1 MALPLT
7 YTFRNLIVRWKVTL
21 LAVVGICLVVMVLM
35 ALLSV
40 ASGFQMTLRAT
51 GSPQNAIVVQQG
63 STAELASSLSTDHVN
78 LIAVDSRVARAAD
91 GGPLASPEFVTI
103 VALPRRADGVLANV
117 TVRAVT
123 PRAFAVRNGVSIVQ
137 GRAFR
142 PGLYEVIVGKR
153 TAERMRGLDL
163 GSHVSLMRPTFEVVG
178 VFTAEDSSFESEI
191 WGDLGAMGSAFNR
204 AGEQSSLTLR
214 LTDPN
219 ALAAF
224 NQDLKA
230 NPQFQLE
237 AKEERR
243 YYEDQ
248 AGPFSSFLIG
258 LAIFVSV
265 VMGIGALFGA
275 MNTMYAIVAA
285 RTREIG
291 TLRALGFSRL
301 SVLTAF
307 VMESI
312 LVALI
317 GGVLGG
323 LLAFSLDGFGVST
336 FGPNMSE
343 IAFAFRISRSDWLAA
358 LCFTLIVGV
367 LGGFLPALRASRL
380 PITAALREG

>member
-7 YTFRNLIVRWKVTL
+7 YTFRNLMVRWKVTL
-21 LAVVGICLVVMVLM
+21 LAIVGICLVVMVLM

-63 STAELASSLSTDHVN
+63 ADAELSSSVSTDHVN
-78 LIAVDSRVARAAD
+78 LITVDSRVARAAD
-91 GGPLASPEFVTI
+91 GTPLASPEFITI

-123 PRAFAVRNGVSIVQ
+123 PRAFAVRNGVTIVQ

-142 PGLYEVIVGKR
+142 PGLYEIIVGKR
-153 TAERMRGLDL
+153 TAERMQGLDL
-163 GSHVSLMRPTFEVVG
+163 GSQVSLMRPTFEVVG
-178 VFTAEDSSFESEI
+178 VFTADGSSFESEI

-204 AGEQSSLTLR
+204 AGEQSSLTVR
-214 LTDPN
+214 LTDS
-219 ALAAF
+219 AVLTDF
-224 NQDLKA
+224 NRDLKA

-248 AGPFSSFLIG
+248 AGPFSSFLLG
-258 LAIFVSV
+258 LAMFVTLG
-265 VMGIGALFGA
+265 MGIGALFGA
-275 MNTMYAIVAA
+275 MNPMYAIVAA

-307 VMESI
+307 VLESI

-317 GGVLGG
+317 GGLLGG
-323 LLAFSLDGFGVST
+323 LAAFSLNGFGVST

-343 IAFAFRISRSDWLAA
+343 IAFAFRTTWNEWLAA
-358 LCFTLIVGV
+358 LGFTLTVGI
-367 LGGFLPALRASRL
+367 LGGVLPALRAARL
-380 PITAALREG
+380 PITTALREG

>member
-1 MALPLT
+1 M
-7 YTFRNLIVRWKVTL
+7 VRWKVTL
-21 LAVVGICLVVMVLM
+21 LAIVGICLVVMVLM

-63 STAELASSLSTDHVN
+63 ADAELSSSVSTDHVN
-78 LIAVDSRVARAAD
+78 LITVDSRVARAAD
-91 GGPLASPEFVTI
+91 GTPLASPEFITI

-123 PRAFAVRNGVSIVQ
+123 PRAFAVRNGVTIVQ

-142 PGLYEVIVGKR
+142 PGLYEIIVGKR
-153 TAERMRGLDL
+153 TAERMQGLDL
-163 GSHVSLMRPTFEVVG
+163 GSQVSLMRPTFEVVG
-178 VFTAEDSSFESEI
+178 VFTADGSSFESEI

-204 AGEQSSLTLR
+204 AGEQSSLTVR
-214 LTDPN
+214 LTDS
-219 ALAAF
+219 AVLTDF
-224 NQDLKA
+224 NRDLKA

-248 AGPFSSFLIG
+248 AGPFSSFLLG
-258 LAIFVSV
+258 LAMFVTL

-307 VMESI
+307 VLESI

-317 GGVLGG
+317 GGLLGG
-323 LLAFSLDGFGVST
+323 LAAFSLNGFGVST

-343 IAFAFRISRSDWLAA
+343 IAFAFRTTWNEWLAA
-358 LCFTLIVGV
+358 LGFTLTVGI
-367 LGGFLPALRASRL
+367 LGGVLPALRAARL
-380 PITAALREG
+380 PITTALREG

>member
-1 MALPLT
+1 M
-7 YTFRNLIVRWKVTL
+7 VRWKVTL
-21 LAVVGICLVVMVLM
+21 LAIVGICLVVMVLM

-63 STAELASSLSTDHVN
+63 ADAELSSSVSTDHVN

-91 GGPLASPEFVTI
+91 GTPLASPEFITI

-123 PRAFAVRNGVSIVQ
+123 PRAFAVRNGVTIVQ

-142 PGLYEVIVGKR
+142 PGLYEIIVGKR
-153 TAERMRGLDL
+153 TAERMQGLDL
-163 GSHVSLMRPTFEVVG
+163 GSQVSLMRPTFEVVG
-178 VFTAEDSSFESEI
+178 VFTADGSSFESEI

-204 AGEQSSLTLR
+204 AGEQSSLTVR
-214 LTDPN
+214 LTDS
-219 ALAAF
+219 AVLADF
-224 NQDLKA
+224 NRDLKA
-230 NPQFQLE
+230 NPEFQLE

-248 AGPFSSFLIG
+248 AGPFSSFLLG
-258 LAIFVSV
+258 LAMFVTL

-307 VMESI
+307 VLESI

-317 GGVLGG
+317 GGLLGG
-323 LLAFSLDGFGVST
+323 LAAFSLNGFGVST

-343 IAFAFRISRSDWLAA
+343 IAFAFRTTWNEWLAA
-358 LCFTLIVGV
+358 LGFTLTVGI
-367 LGGFLPALRASRL
+367 LGGALPALRAARL
-380 PITAALREG
+380 PITTALREG

>member
-7 YTFRNLIVRWKVTL
+7 YTFRNLMVRWKVTL
-21 LAVVGICLVVMVLM
+21 LAIVGICLVVMVLM

-63 STAELASSLSTDHVN
+63 ADAELSSSVSTDHVN
-78 LIAVDSRVARAAD
+78 LITVDSRVARAAD
-91 GGPLASPEFVTI
+91 GAPLASPEFITI

-123 PRAFAVRNGVSIVQ
+123 PRAFAVRNGVTIVQ

-142 PGLYEVIVGKR
+142 PGLYEIIVGKR
-153 TAERMRGLDL
+153 TAERMQGLDL
-163 GSHVSLMRPTFEVVG
+163 GSQVSLMRPTFEVVG
-178 VFTAEDSSFESEI
+178 VFTADGSSFESEI

-204 AGEQSSLTLR
+204 AGEQSSLTVR
-214 LTDPN
+214 LTDS
-219 ALAAF
+219 AVLTDF
-224 NQDLKA
+224 NRDLKA

-248 AGPFSSFLIG
+248 AGPFSSFLLG
-258 LAIFVSV
+258 LAMFVTL

-307 VMESI
+307 VLESI

-317 GGVLGG
+317 GGLLGG
-323 LLAFSLDGFGVST
+323 LAAFSLNGFGVST

-343 IAFAFRISRSDWLAA
+343 IAFAFRTTWNEWLAA
-358 LCFTLIVGV
+358 LGFTLTVGI
-367 LGGFLPALRASRL
+367 LGGVLPALRAARL
-380 PITAALREG
+380 PITTALREG